1 MDRSRRTEAPST
13 AIPRRDAMTRPRYI
27 ISIAAELAS
36 CHPRTLR
43 IYEEEGLLMPQR
55 RNNLRL
61 YSEADIQRVRIIR
74 FLTRRQRVNLAGVRV
89 ILQLEALGKIRV
101 YDLFDEDDL
110 ERFADD
116 AAEQRARCGA
126 IDRRSDPEWQ
136 LTRPRRLPTP
146 RPPADDENGTSLD
159 RLQVLPLVALRDTV
173 IFPEM
178 IVPLQVGRDRSVKA
192 LDRAV
197 RTSQPVALVTQ
208 RSSEQEDITHVDEL
222 YSVGTLAKIAQ
233 VIRLQDGTIRAIVQG
248 QRRIR
253 LLDLLQTDP
262 HLEARVELVED
273 GTEKTLEV
281 EALMASIHGQ
291 IEQYVNSGASVPPE
305 VAVAARNIVDGGLLA
320 DMTAYSPEMT
330 TEQRQELLET
340 IDIADRLRL
349 ASAFLAKQIEVLEL
363 KGRIQSEVKSEMDK
377 TQREYILRE
386 QMKAIQKE
394 LGEDDP
400 AVAEATELREK
411 VEQSAMP
418 DEVKE
423 KALKE
428 VDRLARI
435 PSASPE
441 QGVIRTYVDWLV
453 SLPWGVETDDNL
465 DLDEAEKVLNEDH
478 WGLEKPKER
487 IVEYM
492 AVRKLAEKIRS
503 PILLFVGPPGV
514 GKTSLGKSIARAM
527 GRKFVRMSLG
537 GIHDEA
543 EIRGHRR
550 TYIGALPGRVIQN
563 IKTAGSANPVFML
576 DEIDK
581 VGMDFRGD
589 PSSALLEVL
598 DPEQNNS
605 FQDNYLEVPFDL
617 SKVLFIATAN
627 MIDTIPPA
635 LRDRMEMIQLPGYTQ
650 LERVRIAERFLVPKQ
665 LEAHGLTEKNLVFE
679 EGALVRLI
687 QAFTREAGVRN
698 LEREIAN
705 VARKVARRVATD
717 AKTKVVV
724 KADAL
729 EEYLGP
735 ARFDYGELDAED
747 QVGMVTGLVVSDAGG
762 DIVQVEA
769 TKMDGKDDFLLT
781 GQLGDVMKESAR
793 AGMSYIRARTRE
805 LGIDPAT
812 FEKSTVH
819 IHVPAGA
826 TPKDGP
832 SAGVTMATAIASL
845 LTGKPARRDLAMTG
859 EITLRGRVLP
869 IGGLKSKLLAAHLA
883 GVKTVLIPKRNERDL
898 VDVPDEVRQ
907 ELRIVPVENMDEV
920 LAEALIDAP
929 RPAARIKAERDER
942 QKLVARRPRR
952 PRKPAEEA
960 PIAATGDGAKP
971 SDQPPAGQPA

>member
-1 MDRSRRTEAPST
+1 VATEETPD
-13 AIPRRDAMTRPRYI
+13 IPQPATD
-27 ISIAAELAS
+27 
-36 CHPRTLR
+36 
-43 IYEEEGLLMPQR
+43 
-55 RNNLRL
+55 
-61 YSEADIQRVRIIR
+61 EAD
-74 FLTRRQRVNLAGVRV
+74 
-89 ILQLEALGKIRV
+89 
-101 YDLFDEDDL
+101 EDQ
-110 ERFADD
+110 E
-116 AAEQRARCGA
+116 
-126 IDRRSDPEWQ
+126 
-136 LTRPRRLPTP
+136 
-146 RPPADDENGTSLD
+146 LD
-159 RLQVLPLVALRDTV
+159 KLQVLPLVALRDTV

-208 RSSEQEDITHVDEL
+208 RSSEQEEIGSVDEL
-222 YSVGTLAKIAQ
+222 YTIGTLAKIAQ

-248 QRRIR
+248 RRRIR
-253 LLDLLQTDP
+253 LLDLLQTEP
-262 HLEARVELVED
+262 HLEARVEIID
-273 GTEKTLEV
+273 DATEKTLEV
-281 EALMASIHGQ
+281 EALMASIHAQ
-291 IEQYVNSGASVPPE
+291 IEQYVNSGAPVPPE
-305 VAVAARNIVDGGLLA
+305 VAVAARNITDGGLLA

-340 IDIADRLRL
+340 VDIADRLRL
-349 ASAFLAKQIEVLEL
+349 ASQFLAKQIEVLEL

-400 AVAEATELREK
+400 AVAEASDLRER
-411 VEQSAMP
+411 VEASGMP
-418 DEVKE
+418 EEVKAR
-423 KALKE
+423 ALKE
-428 VDRLARI
+428 VDRLSRI

-453 SLPWGVETDDNL
+453 SLPWGIETDDNL
-465 DLDEAEKVLNEDH
+465 DLDEAEKILNEDH

-550 TYIGALPGRVIQN
+550 TYIGALPGRVMQN

-598 DPEQNNS
+598 DPEQNNT
-605 FQDNYLEVPFDL
+605 FADNYLEVPFDL

-627 MIDTIPPA
+627 MSDTIPPA
-635 LRDRMEMIQLPGYTQ
+635 LRDRMELIQLPGYTQ
-650 LERVRIAERFLVPKQ
+650 LERVRIAERFLMPKQ
-665 LEAHGLTEKNLVFE
+665 LENHGLTAENLQFE
-679 EGALVRLI
+679 EASLVRLI

-705 VARKVARRVATD
+705 VARKVARRVAGNAETS
-717 AKTKVVV
+717 VVV
-724 KADAL
+724 KPEEL
-729 EEYLGP
+729 EDYLGP
-735 ARFDYGELDAED
+735 ARFDYGELEAED
-747 QVGMVTGLVVSDAGG
+747 QIGMVTGLVVSDAGG

-769 TKMDGKDDFLLT
+769 TRMDGKDDFILT
-781 GQLGDVMKESAR
+781 GQLGSVMQESAR
-793 AGMSYIRARTRE
+793 AGLSFIRARTKE
-805 LGIDPAT
+805 LGIDPGS
-812 FEKSTVH
+812 FEKSTLH

-832 SAGVTMATAIASL
+832 SAGVTMATAMASL
-845 LTGKPARRDLAMTG
+845 LTGKPVRRDLAMTG

-883 GVKTVLIPKRNERDL
+883 GVKTVLIPKRNEKDL
-898 VDVPDEVRQ
+898 VDVPEEVREQ
-907 ELRIVPVENMDEV
+907 LRIVPVENMDEV
-920 LAEALIDAP
+920 LAEALIEAP
-929 RPAARIKAERDER
+929 RSAARIKAERQQR
-942 QKLVARRPRR
+942 QSQVTRRPRR
-952 PRKPAEEA
+952 ARKPAEPA
-960 PIAATGDGAKP
+960 PIPATGETPK
-971 SDQPPAGQPA
+971 DQPPAGQPA

>member
-1 MDRSRRTEAPST
+1 VAENQNPTPPENEPAEENG
-13 AIPRRDAMTRPRYI
+13 
-27 ISIAAELAS
+27 AEL
-36 CHPRTLR
+36 
-43 IYEEEGLLMPQR
+43 Q
-55 RNNLRL
+55 
-61 YSEADIQRVRIIR
+61 
-74 FLTRRQRVNLAGVRV
+74 
-89 ILQLEALGKIRV
+89 
-101 YDLFDEDDL
+101 
-110 ERFADD
+110 
-116 AAEQRARCGA
+116 
-126 IDRRSDPEWQ
+126 
-136 LTRPRRLPTP
+136 
-146 RPPADDENGTSLD
+146 

-208 RSSEQEDITHVDEL
+208 RSSEQEEITSVDEL
-222 YSVGTLAKIAQ
+222 YPVGTLAKIAQ

-262 HLEARVELVED
+262 HLEARVEVID
-273 GTEKTLEV
+273 DAQDKTLEV

-340 IDIADRLRL
+340 IDVADRLRL
-349 ASAFLAKQIEVLEL
+349 ASGFLAKQIEVLEL

-400 AVAEATELREK
+400 AVAEASELRER

-453 SLPWGVETDDNL
+453 SLPWGINTDDNL
-465 DLDEAEKVLNEDH
+465 DLEEAEKVLEEDH

-598 DPEQNNS
+598 DPEQNNT
-605 FQDNYLEVPFDL
+605 FADNYLEVPFDL

-627 MIDTIPPA
+627 MLDTIPAA
-635 LRDRMEMIQLPGYTQ
+635 LRDRMEVIQLPGYTQ

-665 LEAHGLTEKNLVFE
+665 LENHGLTEENLRFE
-679 EGALVRLI
+679 EPALVRLI

-705 VARKVARRVATD
+705 VARKVARRVASD
-717 AKTKVVV
+717 PKTKVVV
-724 KADAL
+724 KSEDL

-735 ARFDYGELDAED
+735 GRFEYGELESED
-747 QVGMVTGLVVSDAGG
+747 QIGMVTGLVVSDAGG

-769 TKMDGKDDFLLT
+769 TKMEGKDDFILT

-793 AGMSYIRARTRE
+793 AGMSYIRARTKE
-805 LGIDPAT
+805 LGIDPGA
-812 FEKSTVH
+812 FEKTTVH

-832 SAGVTMATAIASL
+832 SAGVTMATAMASL
-845 LTGKPARRDLAMTG
+845 LTGRPARRDLAMTG

-883 GVKTVLIPKRNERDL
+883 GVKTVLIPQRNEKDL
-898 VDVPDEVRQ
+898 VDVPEEVREQ
-907 ELRIVPVENMDEV
+907 LRIIPVENMDQV
-920 LAEALIDAP
+920 LGEALIDAP
-929 RPAARIKAERDER
+929 RSAARIKAEREER
-942 QKLVARRPRR
+942 QQRVSRRPRR
-952 PRKPAEEA
+952 SRKRKDEA
-960 PIAATGDGAKP
+960 PIAAKGDGTG
-971 SDQPPAGQPA
+971 DQPPAGQPA

>member
-1 MDRSRRTEAPST
+1 MATEET
-13 AIPRRDAMTRPRYI
+13 RDIPEIEP
-27 ISIAAELAS
+27 
-36 CHPRTLR
+36 
-43 IYEEEGLLMPQR
+43 
-55 RNNLRL
+55 
-61 YSEADIQRVRIIR
+61 
-74 FLTRRQRVNLAGVRV
+74 
-89 ILQLEALGKIRV
+89 
-101 YDLFDEDDL
+101 
-110 ERFADD
+110 
-116 AAEQRARCGA
+116 EQ
-126 IDRRSDPEWQ
+126 
-136 LTRPRRLPTP
+136 
-146 RPPADDENGTSLD
+146 NGQEMD

-208 RSSEQEDITHVDEL
+208 RSSEQEEITNVDEL
-222 YSVGTLAKIAQ
+222 YTVGTLAKIAQ

-253 LLDLLQTDP
+253 LLDLLQTEP
-262 HLEARVELVED
+262 HLEARVELVD
-273 GTEKTLEV
+273 DTHDKTLEV

-291 IEQYVNSGASVPPE
+291 IEQYVNSGAPVPPE
-305 VAVAARNIVDGGLLA
+305 VAVAARNITDGGLLA

-340 IDIADRLRL
+340 VDVADRLRL
-349 ASAFLAKQIEVLEL
+349 ASGFLAKQIEVLEL

-400 AVAEATELREK
+400 AVAEASELREK

-423 KALKE
+423 RAIKE
-428 VDRLARI
+428 VDRLSRI

-453 SLPWGVETDDNL
+453 SLPWGIETDDNL
-465 DLDEAEKVLNEDH
+465 DLDEAEKVLEEDH

-550 TYIGALPGRVIQN
+550 TYIGALPGRIIQN

-598 DPEQNNS
+598 DPEQNNT
-605 FQDNYLEVPFDL
+605 FADNYLEVPFDL
-617 SKVLFIATAN
+617 SKALFIATAN
-627 MIDTIPPA
+627 MLDTIPPA
-635 LRDRMEMIQLPGYTQ
+635 LRDRMEVIQLPGYTQ

-665 LEAHGLTEKNLVFE
+665 LEAHGLTEKNLTFE

-705 VARKVARRVATD
+705 VARKVARRVAGGD
-717 AKTKVVV
+717 KTTVTL
-724 KADAL
+724 KAEDL

-735 ARFDYGELDAED
+735 ARFDYGELESED
-747 QVGMVTGLVVSDAGG
+747 QLGMVTGLVVSDAGG

-793 AGMSYIRARTRE
+793 AGMSYIRARTKE
-805 LGIDPAT
+805 LGIDPSA
-812 FEKSTVH
+812 FEKTTVH

-832 SAGVTMATAIASL
+832 SAGVTMATAMASL
-845 LTGKPARRDLAMTG
+845 FTGKPARRDLAMTG

-883 GVKTVLIPKRNERDL
+883 GVKTVLIPQRNEKDL
-898 VDVPDEVRQ
+898 VDVPEEVRQ
-907 ELRIVPVENMDEV
+907 QLRIVPVENMDQV

-942 QKLVARRPRR
+942 QKRVARRPRR
-952 PRKPAEEA
+952 PRKPAKEEA
-960 PIAATGDGAKP
+960 PITPTGDGPA
-971 SDQPPAGQPA
+971 DQPPAGQPA

>member
-1 MDRSRRTEAPST
+1 
-13 AIPRRDAMTRPRYI
+13 MTRPRTF
-27 ISIAAELAS
+27 
-36 CHPRTLR
+36 P
-43 IYEEEGLLMPQR
+43 
-55 RNNLRL
+55 
-61 YSEADIQRVRIIR
+61 
-74 FLTRRQRVNLAGVRV
+74 TRQ
-89 ILQLEALGKIRV
+89 
-101 YDLFDEDDL
+101 
-110 ERFADD
+110 
-116 AAEQRARCGA
+116 
-126 IDRRSDPEWQ
+126 S
-136 LTRPRRLPTP
+136 
-146 RPPADDENGTSLD
+146 DDENGADLE
-159 RLQVLPLVALRDTV
+159 RVQVLPLVALRDTV

-208 RSSEQEDITHVDEL
+208 RSSEQEEINSVDEL
-222 YSVGTLAKIAQ
+222 YPVGTLAKIAQ

-253 LLDLLQTDP
+253 LLDLLQTEP
-262 HLEARVELVED
+262 HLEARVEVID
-273 GTEKTLEV
+273 DIDEKTLEI
-281 EALMASIHGQ
+281 EALMASIHAQ
-291 IEQYVNSGASVPPE
+291 IEQYVNSGAAVPPE
-305 VAVAARNIVDGGLLA
+305 VAVAARNISDGGLLA
-320 DMTAYSPEMT
+320 DMTAYSPDMT

-340 IDIADRLRL
+340 VDVADRLRL
-349 ASAFLAKQIEVLEL
+349 ASQFLAKQIEVLEL

-400 AVAEATELREK
+400 AVAEASELREK

-418 DEVKE
+418 DDVKE
-423 KALKE
+423 RALKE
-428 VDRLARI
+428 VDRLSRI

-453 SLPWGVETDDNL
+453 SLPWGIDTDDNL
-465 DLDEAEKVLNEDH
+465 DLEDAEKILNEDH

-514 GKTSLGKSIARAM
+514 GKTSLGKCIARAM

-598 DPEQNNS
+598 DPEQNNT

-627 MIDTIPPA
+627 MLDTIPPA
-635 LRDRMEMIQLPGYTQ
+635 LRDRMEVIQLPGYTQ

-665 LEAHGLTEKNLVFE
+665 LEDHGLTEENLVFE
-679 EGALVRLI
+679 EAALVRLI

-705 VARKVARRVATD
+705 VARKVARRGGGRRED
-717 AKTKVVV
+717 
-724 KADAL
+724 
-729 EEYLGP
+729 EGRRQGRGP
-735 ARFDYGELDAED
+735 RG
-747 QVGMVTGLVVSDAGG
+747 VP
-762 DIVQVEA
+762 
-769 TKMDGKDDFLLT
+769 
-781 GQLGDVMKESAR
+781 R
-793 AGMSYIRARTRE
+793 AGTVRVRRARGR
-805 LGIDPAT
+805 GPDRHGDRARRQRRGWR
-812 FEKSTVH
+812 H
-819 IHVPAGA
+819 RAGRGDA
-826 TPKDGP
+826 HGRQGRLHADR
-832 SAGVTMATAIASL
+832 
-845 LTGKPARRDLAMTG
+845 PARR
-859 EITLRGRVLP
+859 
-869 IGGLKSKLLAAHLA
+869 
-883 GVKTVLIPKRNERDL
+883 
-898 VDVPDEVRQ
+898 
-907 ELRIVPVENMDEV
+907 
-920 LAEALIDAP
+920 
-929 RPAARIKAERDER
+929 RDEGVGSCR
-942 QKLVARRPRR
+942 DELHPGADEGARDRPRR
-952 PRKPAEEA
+952 LREDDRPHPRAGGRDPEGRPVAPA
-960 PIAATGDGAKP
+960 
-971 SDQPPAGQPA
+971 